1 MIMKNFLKIT
11 LMSLSLIAFTAC
23 DLEEELVSDF
33 TSPYVKAAGGGGGP
47 TYSAGATDGSSQRV
61 SDNIAGAFG
70 KLRSGSAGHGSYW
83 SMQSVSTDEMLVGV
97 KGGDWYDGGIWV
109 VTHRHTV
116 SSAHGPNGNAWNAQY
131 NGINEINNV
140 LAGSITANE
149 KAQLRVLRA
158 FFYMRLMDMYG
169 GVKIVTAAG
178 QDPAQSTR
186 KQVFEFAESEILAAL
201 GITAADVLSGSIDL
215 SGSDLNTN
223 PAKYRINQYGA
234 MGILSRLY
242 LNAKVWTSANT
253 AGTDGTARWTEAAN
267 AADWVITNGP
277 YSLVTDANFSLPN
290 LSARPASSG
299 LNDPETISGVLTIGA
314 PNNQDNP
321 EIIFSI
327 DFDQASGKGGM
338 PFAQMSLHQPSQNTF
353 NLASQP
359 WNGYQ
364 TMEDFYRKYEAGDKR
379 LGWFLSGSQKSS
391 AGKQLVDWAYDD
403 KATAEAVA
411 ADGEGVH
418 GTLDLNYS
426 PYINELEPDSWRQ
439 SGARMF
445 KFRHKQYQNNDMDND
460 FPIIRL
466 AEMYFNRAEGRSMAA
481 GDWSQGLADV
491 NAVRTRA
498 GVAPFAALS
507 VQDFIDESGREFI
520 FESHRRT
527 NLVRWGKFTDAW
539 WEKTG
544 AKGGSV
550 GDPNKN
556 LFPIPLSQIQ
566 AANGSLTQNPGY

>member
-1 MIMKNFLKIT
+1 MKNYIKIT
-11 LMSLSLIAFTAC
+11 LMTLSLVAFTAC
-23 DLEEELVSDF
+23 DLEEELISDL
-33 TSPYVKAAGGGGGP
+33 TKPYVAAAGGGGGAQ
-47 TYSAGATDGSSQRV
+47 YSSGATDGSAQRA
-61 SDNIAGAFG
+61 SDNLGGAFG
-70 KLRSGSAGHGSYW
+70 TLRSSGSGGHGSYW

-116 SSAHGPNGNAWNAQY
+116 SSAHGPNSGMWSGQY
-131 NGINEINNV
+131 NAINEINNV

-149 KAQLRVLRA
+149 TAQLRVLRA
-158 FFYMRLMDMYG
+158 LFYMRLADLYG

-201 GITAADVLSGSIDL
+201 GTTAAAVLSGSIDL

-223 PAKYRINQYGA
+223 PQKYRINQYAA

-277 YSLVTDANFSLPN
+277 YVLVDDSYSVANLA
-290 LSARPASSG
+290 ARPDSSG
-299 LNDPETISGVLTIGA
+299 LNDPATLSGVLTIGA

-327 DFDQASGKGGM
+327 DYDQATGKGGM

-364 TMEDFYRKYEAGDKR
+364 TMEDMYKKYEAGDKR
-379 LGWFLSGSQKSS
+379 LGWFLTGSQKSS

-403 KATAEAVA
+403 KADDAVA
-411 ADGEGVH
+411 ASGWPASDFGKP
-418 GTLDLNYS
+418 DLVYT
-426 PYINELEPDSWRQ
+426 PYVNELEPDSWRQ
-439 SGARMF
+439 TGARMY
-445 KFRHKQYQNNDMDND
+445 KFSYKQFQQNDMDND
-460 FPIIRL
+460 MPIIRL

-481 GDWSQGLADV
+481 GDWSLGLADV
-491 NAVRTRA
+491 NAVRSRA
-498 GVAPFAALS
+498 GVANLATLDAAKFA
-507 VQDFIDESGREFI
+507 DESGKEFI

-527 NLVRWGKFTDAW
+527 NLVRWGKFTEAW

-550 GDPNKN
+550 GDDNKN

>member
-1 MIMKNFLKIT
+1 MKNILKIS
-11 LMSLSLIAFTAC
+11 LMTLSLVAFTAC

-33 TSPYVKAAGGGGGP
+33 TSSYAKPAGGAGGP
-47 TYSAGATDGSSQRV
+47 AYSAGATDGSAQRV
-61 SDNIAGAFG
+61 SDNIGGAFG
-70 KLRSGSAGHGSYW
+70 KLRGTSAGHGGYW

-97 KGGDWYDGGIWV
+97 KGGDWYDGGVWN

-116 SSAHGPNGNAWNAQY
+116 SSAHGPNSGTWNSLYGA
-131 NGINEINNV
+131 INEINNV
-140 LAGSITANE
+140 LAGTITANE

-158 FFYMRLMDMYG
+158 LFYMRLMDLYG
-169 GVKIVTAAG
+169 GVKIVTTTG
-178 QDPAQSTR
+178 QDPAQGTR

-201 GITAADVLSGSIDL
+201 GTTAAAVKSGSIDL
-215 SGSDLNTN
+215 TASDLNTN
-223 PAKYRINQYGA
+223 DKKYRINRYAA

-242 LNAKVWTSANT
+242 LNAKVFTSSNT
-253 AGTDGTARWTEAAN
+253 AGTDGTAKWTEAAN

-277 YSLVTDANFSLPN
+277 YILVTDANYSLPN

-321 EIIFSI
+321 EIIFSV
-327 DFDQASGKGGM
+327 DYDQASGKGGM

-379 LGWFLSGSQKSS
+379 LGWYLTGSQKSS

-411 ADGEGVH
+411 ADGVGVH

-426 PYINELEPDSWRQ
+426 PYVNELEPDSWRQ
-439 SGARMF
+439 SGARMY
-445 KFRHKQYQNNDMDND
+445 KFRYKQYQNNDMDND
-460 FPIIRL
+460 MPIIRL
-466 AEMYFNRAEGRSMAA
+466 AEMYFNRAEGKSMAA

-491 NAVRTRA
+491 NSVRTRA
-498 GVAPFAALS
+498 GVVAFASLDM
-507 VQDFIDESGREFI
+507 QKFIDESGREFSL
-520 FESHRRT
+520 EAHRRT
-527 NLVRWGKFTDAW
+527 NLVRWGKFTEAW

-544 AKGGSV
+544 AKGGIV
-550 GDPNKN
+550 GDDNKN
-556 LFPIPLSQIQ
+556 LFPIPLAQIQ